1 MEKTKKNKKNFDN
14 KEYEERT
21 RRFLFLFLSLSLS
34 LSEVCVCA
42 SERERERE
50 RKSLSCFDEEC
61 DEIIFFN
68 FLFSLNAQNRTQN
81 VVL

>member
-21 RRFLFLFLSLSLS
+21 RRFLFLFLSLS
-34 LSEVCVCA
+34 EVCVCA
-42 SERERERE
+42 RERERE